1 MNQALA
7 ILFGAIIGLVLG
19 LVAESLIKKI
29 DLQVRV
35 SLTALVMFGLI
46 LGAIFALLIVDRF
59 VAFELRLAFAI
70 LCAGLLV
77 QSMIDAYTHRLV
89 RQITHTM
96 AVSGVLILGFYALQN
111 SFTKF
116 LVAAGVCA
124 IAGVA
129 ISVLTNK
136 FSKGGLGVGDVRLM
150 AVLGWHLGFLS
161 YSSAIWAMF
170 AACCFASIYGL
181 TLVAVRRGSLQHRIA
196 FGPFLALGT
205 VTAIFANE
213 MLPSLFIV

>member
-1 MNQALA
+1 MNQALTV
-7 ILFGAIIGLVLG
+7 LFGAVIGLVLG
-19 LVAESLIKKI
+19 SVAESLIKKI

-35 SLTALVMFGLI
+35 SRTALVACGLI
-46 LGAIFALLIVDRF
+46 FGAIFALLIVDRF
-59 VAFELRLAFAI
+59 VAFELRLTFAI
-70 LCAGLLV
+70 LCSGLLV

-89 RQITHTM
+89 RQITHTL

-124 IAGVA
+124 ISGVA
-129 ISVLTNK
+129 ISFLTNK

-161 YSSAIWAMF
+161 YSTAIWAMF
-170 AACCFASIYGL
+170 AACCFASIFGL
-181 TLVAVRRGSLQHRIA
+181 ALVAVRRGSLQHRIA

>member
-1 MNQALA
+1 LNQALTV
-7 ILFGAIIGLVLG
+7 LFGAVIGLVLG
-19 LVAESLIKKI
+19 SVAESLIKKI

-35 SLTALVMFGLI
+35 SRTALVTCGLI
-46 LGAIFALLIVDRF
+46 LGAIFALLIVNRF
-59 VAFELRLAFAI
+59 GAFELRLAFAI

-96 AVSGVLILGFYALQN
+96 AVSGVLILGFYALEN

-129 ISVLTNK
+129 ISFLTNK
-136 FSKGGLGVGDVRLM
+136 FSKGGLGAGDVRLM

-161 YSSAIWAMF
+161 YSTVIWAMF
-170 AACCFASIYGL
+170 AACCFASIFGL
-181 TLVAVRRGSLQHRIA
+181 ALVAVRRGSLQHRIA

>member
-1 MNQALA
+1 MNQALTF
-7 ILFGAIIGLVLG
+7 LFGAIIGAVLG

-35 SLTALVMFGLI
+35 SRTALVAFGLI
-46 LGAIFALLIVDRF
+46 FGAIFALLIVDRF
-59 VAFELRLAFAI
+59 IAIELRLAFAI

-96 AVSGVLILGFYALQN
+96 AVSGVLILGFHALQN
-111 SFTKF
+111 SLTKS
-116 LVAAGVCA
+116 LVSAGVCA
-124 IAGVA
+124 ISGVA
-129 ISVLTNK
+129 ISFLTNK
-136 FSKGGLGVGDVRLM
+136 FAKGGLGAGDVRLM

-161 YSSAIWAMF
+161 YGAAIWAL
-170 AACCFASIYGL
+170 FASSFLAGAVGL
-181 TLVAVRRGSLQHRIA
+181 ALIMLGRASWQRRIA

-205 VTAIFANE
+205 VLAIFADE
-213 MLPSLFIV
+213 VLPSLFIA